1 VVHEVG
7 YLGGMMVIVC
17 ARRSGGGVV
26 TWRGEEQR
34 SAWRGCNGNLTRR

>member
-34 SAWRGCNGNLTRR
+34 RAWRGCNGNLTRR